1 MKNKQSIDLLF
12 IGSVI
17 PANELGTYSG
27 FSVAGNK
34 MQLGLLN
41 GMANIQ
47 DVKSLEII
55 SYYPVASF
63 PKERKI
69 IFRCKLFPIGNLK
82 IISIPF
88 INLPFIKI
96 FSQQLSILIS
106 IAYSL
111 IQGRLKNKI
120 ILTYN
125 AYIEISWPA
134 LVMAKLFKIPIFC
147 LLADLPIPSVKYN
160 GLNGK
165 LAGLFFKSTKIAI
178 TKYNG
183 LLVLNK
189 NAQKLFAPNLP
200 FITIHGGID
209 TNDYLHLDK
218 KNESK
223 KSPQKIKTILYVGAL
238 IEYNGIESMLKAF
251 NKVGNDDVN
260 LVIYGSGPLQSL
272 VESYAAKDKRIIYK
286 GQTDNESL
294 LTIQK
299 HSDFLINPRPVDS
312 YISNVTFPSKIFEY
326 WLSGTPILST
336 RLECL
341 TEDFSSYLNFV
352 SDNPEN
358 MALDI
363 NSYLQMD
370 YSLLKTKAEKARKII
385 STDFNWTKQA
395 EWIVNFMINPNSEMD
410 KI

>member
-1 MKNKQSIDLLF
+1 MKNKQTIDLLF

-17 PANELGTYSG
+17 PANELGTYTG

-41 GMANIQ
+41 GMANNS
-47 DVKSLEII
+47 DVNSLEII

-69 IFRCKLFPIGNLK
+69 IFKYRLFPIGKLK
-82 IISIPF
+82 IINIPF

-96 FSQQLSILIS
+96 FTQQLSILIS
-106 IAYSL
+106 IVYSL
-111 IQGRLKNKI
+111 IHGRIKNKI
-120 ILTYN
+120 IITYN
-125 AYIEISWPA
+125 AYIEISWPS
-134 LVMAKLFKIPIFC
+134 LLIAKFFNIPIFC
-147 LLADLPIPSVKYN
+147 LLADLPIPSVKYT
-160 GLNGK
+160 GLNSN
-165 LAGLFFKSTKIAI
+165 LSGLFFKSTKVAI

-183 LLVLNK
+183 LIVLNN
-189 NAQKLFAPNLP
+189 NAQKLFAPKLP
-200 FITIHGGID
+200 FLTIHGGINL
-209 TNDYLHLDK
+209 NDYLHLEKKYDSK
-218 KNESK
+218 KN
-223 KSPQKIKTILYVGAL
+223 PQKIKTILFVGAL
-238 IEYNGIESMLKAF
+238 IDYNGVESMLKAF
-251 NKVGNDDVN
+251 NKVVKDDVN

-272 VESYAAKDKRIIYK
+272 VESYATKDKRIVYK

-312 YISNVTFPSKIFEY
+312 FISKVTFPSKIFEY
-326 WLSGTPILST
+326 WMSGIPILTT

-352 SDNPEN
+352 SDNPED

-370 YSLLKTKAEKARKII
+370 
-385 STDFNWTKQA
+385 
-395 EWIVNFMINPNSEMD
+395 
-410 KI
+410 